1 MSPRIALL
9 LAIPAAGALAA
20 WLSRN
25 VRVQLAVLLGAAVA
39 HAAIV
44 GSLWV
49 DLPQPAPGALLGLDA
64 LGLLVLTLAST
75 LFLASALYSIPYLT
89 EGTHDEP
96 SGPLRYAPILLAFLG
111 AMSLVTVSRHLALLW
126 AAVEATTLAS
136 APLIYFYRRPGSLE
150 AAWKYL
156 LICSVGIALALLGTF
171 FLGVAAAG
179 PDGRGPGLGI
189 DELLRV
195 APRLDPR
202 WLRAAFVLA
211 LVGYGTKMGL
221 APLHTWL
228 PDAHGQSPSPV
239 SALLSG
245 ALLNCAL
252 LGILRFHAINA
263 AAGDPGISA
272 TMLLVLG
279 FASLLVGTASLLAQ
293 RDYKRLLA
301 YSSVENMGVI
311 AVGIGIGG
319 TATYGGLLHLVNH
332 SLTKGALFLLTGNV
346 LRAYGTTSREGVRGA
361 ARRIP
366 LTAALL
372 GAGIFAIGGAPPFGP
387 FVSEVTIFLDA
398 MRRSTPWIGAAFA
411 VLLGI
416 AFVAMARAIF
426 PMLQGDDV
434 GCPVVMARRSRVHRL
449 LAVGPPAALLALVL
463 ILGLRVPPALDAMLR
478 SAAAILGGSR

>member
-9 LAIPAAGALAA
+9 LAIPAAAALAA
-20 WLSRN
+20 WFSRN
-25 VRVQLAVLLGAAVA
+25 VRAQLALLLAAA
-39 HAAIV
+39 LSHAAIV
-44 GSLWV
+44 GSLWL
-49 DLPQPAPGALLGLDA
+49 DLPPPAPGALLGLDA

-179 PDGRGPGLGI
+179 PDGHGPGLGI
-189 DELLRV
+189 DELFRA
-195 APRLDPR
+195 APRLDHR

-221 APLHTWL
+221 APMHTWL

-263 AAGDPGISA
+263 AAGDPGISGE
-272 TMLLVLG
+272 MLLVLG
-279 FASLLVGTASLLAQ
+279 FASLLVGTASLFGQ

-311 AVGIGIGG
+311 AIGIGLG
-319 TATYGGLLHLVNH
+319 GAAAYGGLLHLVNH
-332 SLTKGALFLLTGNV
+332 SLAKGALFLLSGNV
-346 LRAYGTTSREGVRGA
+346 LRAYGTTSSQGVRGA
-361 ARRIP
+361 RRRIP
-366 LTAALL
+366 LSAALL
-372 GAGIFAIGGAPPFGP
+372 GLAVLAIGGSPPFGP
-387 FVSEVTIFLDA
+387 FVSELTIFLDA
-398 MRRSTPWIGAAFA
+398 MRHGAPWIGVAF
-411 VLLGI
+411 VTLLGL
-416 AFVAMARAIF
+416 AFVAMAAAIV
-426 PMLQGDDV
+426 PMLQGDDA
-434 GCPVVMARRSRVHRL
+434 GCPKSPAPRSKRHRL
-449 LAVGPPAALLALVL
+449 LAVGPPAVLVALVL
-463 ILGLRVPPALDAMLR
+463 ILGLRVPRALDAMLR
-478 SAAAILGGSR
+478 GAAAILGGAS